1 MHTCMNKRLQQTK
14 RSQKIFIMPDWDQ
27 DEPKGTF
34 PQKDKVLEKCARI
47 EVPLEKA
54 LDPTKSV
61 SIEHLSIFFVS
72 NEGPGSIQVMFPYQ
86 HQFLNLTLLY
96 PFLSRLVQASLFSD
110 WAHWHEFLFARH
122 RGAFPSHV
130 PSSAG
135 SVGRRSPSLRPKN

>member
-54 LDPTKSV
+54 LDPTQSV
-61 SIEHLSIFFVS
+61 SIEHLSIFFC
-72 NEGPGSIQVMFPYQ
+72 IK
-86 HQFLNLTLLY
+86 
-96 PFLSRLVQASLFSD
+96 
-110 WAHWHEFLFARH
+110 
-122 RGAFPSHV
+122 
-130 PSSAG
+130 
-135 SVGRRSPSLRPKN
+135 RRSRIYI